1 MWSGSEVCFLVATT
15 RCCACRRTLIPLPYG
30 MPTELLS
37 AVFHPDAGIG
47 SSAQKF
53 REVTEAYDVLSDPQR
68 RQDHDVD
75 LARSRAHFRVQPEP
89 LIPHTPTHDAFRPF
103 HVPPEP
109 LTPVTPRRVLSSVYG
124 IDQEIAR
131 MFQMMEDAFGQIW

>member
-1 MWSGSEVCFLVATT
+1 MVPLSHYAVLRLPEDADPASIRHAY
-15 RCCACRRTLIPLPYG
+15 RTL
-30 MPTELLS
+30 
-37 AVFHPDAGIG
+37 VRRFHPDAGIG

-75 LARSRAHFRVQPEP
+75 LARSRAHFRVHLEP
-89 LIPHTPTHDAFRPF
+89 LIPQTPTHVAFRPF

-109 LTPVTPRRVLSSVYG
+109 LTPVTPRRVLPSVYG